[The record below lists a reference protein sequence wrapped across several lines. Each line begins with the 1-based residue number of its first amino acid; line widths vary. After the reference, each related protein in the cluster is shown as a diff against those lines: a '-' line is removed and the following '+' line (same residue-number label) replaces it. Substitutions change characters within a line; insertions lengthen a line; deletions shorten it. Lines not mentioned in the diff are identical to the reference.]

1 MRRKSFS
8 LVLLIFI
15 VISVILVVALAIHLI
30 NGPSKKDDKSS
41 KNKTENTTEVAQ
53 TGNETQNVLD
63 SNFFDSLNV
72 IDNGTASENTTTPST
87 SNTEP
92 TSETTGDQSGKS
104 LDLNG
109 HTYKFDSSAEA
120 TTQVGSIGRPE
131 FLVTYPDKDYKLLY
145 GTDTSKTFA
154 DLKSNSDLQSII
166 ENDYKVTVTSSLKQ
180 GNVANLDLIIC
191 TISEDNKNAYFL
203 LTPIKGSEVAY
214 AKIYSSE
221 DEQTL
226 INDLSDPLASVSAI
240 ISSIQ

>member
-15 VISVILVVALAIHLI
+15 VISVILVVALAIRLI
-30 NGPSKKDDKSS
+30 NGPFKKDDKSS
-41 KNKTENTTEVAQ
+41 KNKSKNTTEVAQ
-53 TGNETQNVLD
+53 TNNETQPVLD
-63 SNFFDSLNV
+63 STFFDSLNV
-72 IDNGTASENTTTPST
+72 IDNGTASENTTTPT
-87 SNTEP
+87 TEP
-92 TSETTGDQSGKS
+92 VPETTTDQSGKS

-109 HTYKFDSSAEA
+109 HTYKFDSSTEA
-120 TTQVGSIGRPE
+120 TIQVGSIGRPE
-131 FLVTYPDKDYKLLY
+131 FQITYPGQNYKLLY

-154 DLKSNSDLQSII
+154 DLKSNGDLQSII

-226 INDLSDPLASVSAI
+226 INDLSDPLSSVSAI